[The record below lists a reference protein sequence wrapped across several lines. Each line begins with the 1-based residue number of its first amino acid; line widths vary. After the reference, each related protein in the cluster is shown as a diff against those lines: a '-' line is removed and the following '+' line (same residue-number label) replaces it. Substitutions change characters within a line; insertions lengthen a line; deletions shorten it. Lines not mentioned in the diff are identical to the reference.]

1 MSLSWLQVISKLA
14 QSCPKVVSKLFQSCP
29 KVIPMLLLSCSSQM
43 MPRGP
48 NLCDY
53 VATSLLIECLHFA
66 AVQCL
71 DWNPVR
77 LELFRKEDDILLIWR
92 QHIFGIKSKKTVRKL
107 PEKQN
112 FNYIDKVIYINKDY
126 GFANVIEIYINRY
139 PSYKSSWLS
148 SQPIPSCHG
157 GSNQIHGTAR

>member
-1 MSLSWLQVISKLA
+1 
-14 QSCPKVVSKLFQSCP
+14 
-29 KVIPMLLLSCSSQM
+29 M

-77 LELFRKEDDILLIWR
+77 LELFRKEDDILLIGR
-92 QHIFGIKSKKTVRKL
+92 QHIKSKKTVRKL

-112 FNYIDKVIYINKDY
+112 CNYIDKVIYISQDY
-126 GFANVIEIYINRY
+126 GFADVI
-139 PSYKSSWLS
+139 
-148 SQPIPSCHG
+148 
-157 GSNQIHGTAR
+157 